1 MEISCFDNCVYVT
14 GNARTSERSTVG
26 KQTEVFAVEVVINI
40 ATDQIVEASCTLVT
54 ELGRQFVRKLLIG
67 HNFILG
73 LEEIIRDIDLYYQ
86 ALPKKSLIA
95 ALKDANNKYK
105 NFKKKVTL

>member
-1 MEISCFDNCVYVT
+1 MEKICLDNCVYVT

-26 KQTEVFAVEVVINI
+26 NVTDVFAVEVVINI
-40 ATDQIVEASCTLVT
+40 ETDQIVEASCTLVT
-54 ELGRQFVRKLLIG
+54 ELGRQFVRNLLLG

-73 LEEIIRDIDLYYQ
+73 IEQIIRDIDLYYQ

-105 NFKKKVTL
+105 NYKKKITK